1 MRLTKV
7 FRSTFCGMISFLS
20 DLSGIRFSFALCV
33 FPTEKVFMEEEG
45 SFFFFFVTVCIHF

>member
-7 FRSTFCGMISFLS
+7 FRGTFCGMISFMS
-20 DLSGIRFSFALCV
+20 DLSEIRFLFALCV

-45 SFFFFFVTVCIHF
+45 SFFFF

>member
-45 SFFFFFVTVCIHF
+45 SFFFFVTVCIHF